1 MRGGRQQ
8 AAGAGKRHHL
18 TATPG
23 LPTLPLYP
31 STAGA
36 MVEGC
41 EHPIPQLEGD
51 FSLNAANAISA
62 DLLLRAGL
70 T

>member
-1 MRGGRQQ
+1 
-8 AAGAGKRHHL
+8 
-18 TATPG
+18 
-23 LPTLPLYP
+23 
-31 STAGA
+31 